1 MDTPFLTH
9 YGSPGIKASAT
20 VSDVASQVTTSSS
33 KPTSHDHT
41 NNLHTVIAI
50 VTVHTVIAIIARRRE
65 MPKSKSQ
72 KSKAKHKPN
81 NYFTTECADPA
92 QLLISGIKA
101 RRSVLHSPPK
111 AKTKAY
117 KLD

>member
-1 MDTPFLTH
+1 MDTPFLTY

-50 VTVHTVIAIIARRRE
+50 GTVHTVTALIVKRRE
-65 MPKSKSQ
+65 ML
-72 KSKAKHKPN
+72 KA
-81 NYFTTECADPA
+81 
-92 QLLISGIKA
+92 
-101 RRSVLHSPPK
+101 
-111 AKTKAY
+111 
-117 KLD
+117 